1 MRKIQSGAGGSGMIN
16 LYAALMSAT
25 NTKNSNPLIA
35 ETVDVTPKQPPLPKG
50 CQRYF
55 FDKYGNYWRTEQ
67 DCSVRNGVAFQCI
80 AQSKKSAIRKF
91 DNFLKQHK

>member
-1 MRKIQSGAGGSGMIN
+1 MQSQKSKFGITN
-16 LYAALMSAT
+16 LFAALMSVPT
-25 NTKNSNPLIA
+25 IKGSNDLKLKDI
-35 ETVDVTPKQPPLPKG
+35 VVTPKQLPLPNG

-55 FDKYGNYWRTEQ
+55 FDKYGNWWCTEQ
-67 DCSVRNGVAFQCI
+67 ECSVRNGVAYQCI